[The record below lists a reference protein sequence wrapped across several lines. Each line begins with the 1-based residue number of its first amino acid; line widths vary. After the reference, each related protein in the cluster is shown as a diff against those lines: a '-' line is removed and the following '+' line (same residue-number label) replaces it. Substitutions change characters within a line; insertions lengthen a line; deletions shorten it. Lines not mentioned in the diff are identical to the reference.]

1 MDLTER
7 ILQDYSSYL
16 KIERAMSPNTVAS
29 YASDV
34 REFFS
39 AVKTSPAD
47 VATNDILDYLSSR
60 EDLSKRSQAR
70 FLSSLR
76 SFFDWLVME
85 GERKEN
91 PCDPIE
97 SPKMGRYLPA
107 VLSVEEVEA
116 LAGGDASGRVQR

>member
-1 MDLTER
+1 
-7 ILQDYSSYL
+7 
-16 KIERAMSPNTVAS
+16 MSPNTVAS
-29 YASDV
+29 YSSDV

-116 LAGGDASGRVQR
+116 IMDSVDLSSWTGKRDRASTAAASASPRPLV

>member
-29 YASDV
+29 YSSDV

-76 SFFDWLVME
+76 SFFDWLVM
-85 GERKEN
+85 
-91 PCDPIE
+91 
-97 SPKMGRYLPA
+97 GRGA
-107 VLSVEEVEA
+107 
-116 LAGGDASGRVQR
+116 